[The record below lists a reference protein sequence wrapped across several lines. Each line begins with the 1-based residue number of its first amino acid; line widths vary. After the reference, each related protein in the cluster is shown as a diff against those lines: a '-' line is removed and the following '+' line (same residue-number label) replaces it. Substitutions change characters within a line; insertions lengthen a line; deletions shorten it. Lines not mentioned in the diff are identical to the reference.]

1 MTVKEAYTTR
11 ELARLLGFLTI
22 RSVLLR
28 AEREG
33 WQFRPRKGRG
43 GGKEWLVASMPLETQ
58 HAIQM
63 AEDRLAIETEAAHN
77 ALLPALKEG
86 GNLVPARDTRD
97 LMDPKRANKAS
108 LKSNLLDL
116 YLQWQS
122 RYGATVKE
130 KQNFIMAYQAG
141 YWMDI
146 LLVVGPNVS
155 WKTLEKWKLISR
167 EQGLRGLIDGRG
179 MCNRGKSMLTEKHK
193 AIIKGQILLPNAPQ
207 IGACIHDWILEDSTA
222 GNRAAFESEIVMRIE
237 EDPRV
242 VVGSVR
248 CTVTAWDA
256 RSITALAS
264 WRFLDEDTPLNLV
277 LQVNKLTMEM
287 VIEDADPRTDSF
299 TACFPDD

>member
-63 AEDRLAIETEAAHN
+63 AEGRLAIETEAAHN

-86 GNLVPARDTRD
+86 RQPCTGAGHAGPDG
-97 LMDPKRANKAS
+97 PERANKAS

-167 EQGLRGLIDGRG
+167 EQGLRG
-179 MCNRGKSMLTEKHK
+179 
-193 AIIKGQILLPNAPQ
+193 
-207 IGACIHDWILEDSTA
+207 
-222 GNRAAFESEIVMRIE
+222 
-237 EDPRV
+237 
-242 VVGSVR
+242 
-248 CTVTAWDA
+248 
-256 RSITALAS
+256 
-264 WRFLDEDTPLNLV
+264 
-277 LQVNKLTMEM
+277 
-287 VIEDADPRTDSF
+287 TD
-299 TACFPDD
+299 

>member
-207 IGACIHDWILEDSTA
+207 IGACMD
-222 GNRAAFESEIVMRIE
+222 NIE
-237 EDPRV
+237 A
-242 VVGSVR
+242 R
-248 CTVTAWDA
+248 CKAEG
-256 RSITALAS
+256 LAVPS
-264 WRFLDEDTPLNLV
+264 EDTVRRFVKRYERTCFDAWTFFRRGEKAWNDDCCISIQRNWGLAKTSRYRKDNAIPSNQDV
-277 LQVNKLTMEM
+277 DHTIDLQLGGQ
-287 VIEDADPRTDSF
+287 DS
-299 TACFPDD
+299 AYRK